1 MILKNFT
8 MNEKFTHEDISINPL
23 FEIKH
28 YLRLELIYIY
38 DVLTN
43 QFDHSSSFKGY
54 KLLLSF
60 YPHKS
65 IQNHSANIIL
75 VVLYHKKVSR
85 VDVSYVSKITKS
97 LKLFL
102 NL

>member
-1 MILKNFT
+1 MS
-8 MNEKFTHEDISINPL
+8 EKFTHEDISINPL
-23 FEIKH
+23 FEAKH

-38 DVLTN
+38 DDLTS

-65 IQNHSANIIL
+65 IQNHSANII
-75 VVLYHKKVSR
+75 VLYQQ
-85 VDVSYVSKITKS
+85 KS
-97 LKLFL
+97 
-102 NL
+102 